1 MVAGLFLTYDNC
13 PESENYWSQK
23 YSGKNEKMLS
33 FFLFSYKMIT
43 TTNYNTQKISLGSIQ
58 NKKLREGIEYQ
69 NIPILYDGKRSIV
82 HLCGRFKLE
91 EDVSFDS
98 SPNYSNSL
106 GVDVDDDNRK
116 LFEDFEEKLQSLTGD
131 GELKLIKYD
140 RVYLKI
146 YVNDKGEMAPKFWEV
161 FCEDGKSGSSEQSS
175 KEYKKPVWDKESLL
189 GKYIEGEVVFSI
201 SNIFVGK
208 SQSIICVA
216 KEILVREIIEEER
229 SLFCKIPCFEK
240 KLKLRNDNAFFV
252 FQRIPLKYIFFS

>member
-1 MVAGLFLTYDNC
+1 MKIIGVK
-13 PESENYWSQK
+13 K

-58 NKKLREGIEYQ
+58 NKKSREGIEYQ
-69 NIPILYDGKRSIV
+69 NIPILYDGKRAIF

-146 YVNDKGEMAPKFWEV
+146 YFNDKAEMAQKFWEV
-161 FCEDGKSGSSEQSS
+161 FCEDGKSGSSELIS
-175 KEYKKPVWDKESLL
+175 KEYKKPVWDEEALL
-189 GKYIEGEVVFSI
+189 GKYVEGEVVFSI
-201 SNIFVGK
+201 ANIFVGK

-216 KEILVREIIEEER
+216 KEILVRGIIEEER
-229 SLFCKIPCFEK
+229 SYFG
-240 KLKLRNDNAFFV
+240 
-252 FQRIPLKYIFFS
+252 KYPVWRRS

>member
-1 MVAGLFLTYDNC
+1 
-13 PESENYWSQK
+13 
-23 YSGKNEKMLS
+23 MLS

-43 TTNYNTQKISLGSIQ
+43 TTNYNTQKISLGSLQ
-58 NKKLREGIEYQ
+58 NKKSREGIEYQ
-69 NIPILYDGKRSIV
+69 NIPILYDGKRAIF

-106 GVDVDDDNRK
+106 GVDVDDDNIK

-146 YVNDKGEMAPKFWEV
+146 YLNDKGEMVPKFWEV
-161 FCEDGKSGSSEQSS
+161 FCEDGKSGSSEQRPKGRSEALSS
-175 KEYKKPVWDKESLL
+175 KEYKKPVWDEEALL

-201 SNIFVGK
+201 ANIFLGK

-229 SLFCKIPCFEK
+229 SYFG
-240 KLKLRNDNAFFV
+240 
-252 FQRIPLKYIFFS
+252 KYPVWRRS

>member
-1 MVAGLFLTYDNC
+1 
-13 PESENYWSQK
+13 
-23 YSGKNEKMLS
+23 
-33 FFLFSYKMIT
+33 MIT
-43 TTNYNTQKISLGSIQ
+43 TTNYNTQKISLGSLQ
-58 NKKLREGIEYQ
+58 NKKSREGIEYQ
-69 NIPILYDGKRSIV
+69 NIPILYDGKRAIF

-161 FCEDGKSGSSEQSS
+161 FCEDGE
-175 KEYKKPVWDKESLL
+175 EYKKSVWDEEALL

-201 SNIFVGK
+201 ANIFVGK

-229 SLFCKIPCFEK
+229 SY
-240 KLKLRNDNAFFV
+240 FV
-252 FQRIPLKYIFFS
+252 NYPVWRRS

>member
-1 MVAGLFLTYDNC
+1 
-13 PESENYWSQK
+13 
-23 YSGKNEKMLS
+23 
-33 FFLFSYKMIT
+33 MIT
-43 TTNYNTQKISLGSIQ
+43 TTNYNTQKISLGSLQ
-58 NKKLREGIEYQ
+58 NKKSREGIEYQ
-69 NIPILYDGKRSIV
+69 NIPILYDGKRAIV

-161 FCEDGKSGSSEQSS
+161 FCEDGKSGSSEQRPKGRSEALSS
-175 KEYKKPVWDKESLL
+175 KEYKKPVWDEEALL

-201 SNIFVGK
+201 ANIFVGK

-229 SLFCKIPCFEK
+229 SYFG
-240 KLKLRNDNAFFV
+240 
-252 FQRIPLKYIFFS
+252 KYPVWRRS

>member
-58 NKKLREGIEYQ
+58 NNKSREGIEYQ

-116 LFEDFEEKLQSLTGD
+116 LFEDLEEKLQSLTGD

-175 KEYKKPVWDKESLL
+175 KEYKKPVWDKEALL

-201 SNIFVGK
+201 ANIFVGK

-229 SLFCKIPCFEK
+229 SYFVKYPV
-240 KLKLRNDNAFFV
+240 LR
-252 FQRIPLKYIFFS
+252 RS

>member
-1 MVAGLFLTYDNC
+1 
-13 PESENYWSQK
+13 
-23 YSGKNEKMLS
+23 
-33 FFLFSYKMIT
+33 MIT
-43 TTNYNTQKISLGSIQ
+43 TTNYNTQKISLGSLQ
-58 NKKLREGIEYQ
+58 NKKSREGIEYQ
-69 NIPILYDGKRSIV
+69 NIPILYDGKRAIV

-146 YVNDKGEMAPKFWEV
+146 YFNDKGEMAPKFWEV
-161 FCEDGKSGSSEQSS
+161 FCEDGKSGSSEQSPKGRSEALSS
-175 KEYKKPVWDKESLL
+175 KEYKKAVWDEESLL

-201 SNIFVGK
+201 ANIFVGK

-229 SLFCKIPCFEK
+229 SYF
-240 KLKLRNDNAFFV
+240 
-252 FQRIPLKYIFFS
+252 LKYPVWRRS

>member
-1 MVAGLFLTYDNC
+1 
-13 PESENYWSQK
+13 
-23 YSGKNEKMLS
+23 
-33 FFLFSYKMIT
+33 MIT
-43 TTNYNTQKISLGSIQ
+43 TTNYNTQKISLGSLQ
-58 NKKLREGIEYQ
+58 NKKSREGIEYQ

-161 FCEDGKSGSSEQSS
+161 FAKMGKSTKNQFGT
-175 KEYKKPVWDKESLL
+175 
-189 GKYIEGEVVFSI
+189 
-201 SNIFVGK
+201 
-208 SQSIICVA
+208 
-216 KEILVREIIEEER
+216 
-229 SLFCKIPCFEK
+229 K
-240 KLKLRNDNAFFV
+240 KLYLEN
-252 FQRIPLKYIFFS
+252 ILKVK

>member
-1 MVAGLFLTYDNC
+1 
-13 PESENYWSQK
+13 
-23 YSGKNEKMLS
+23 
-33 FFLFSYKMIT
+33 MIT
-43 TTNYNTQKISLGSIQ
+43 TTNYNTQKISLGSLQ
-58 NKKLREGIEYQ
+58 NKKSREGIEYQ
-69 NIPILYDGKRSIV
+69 NIPILYDGKRAIF

-146 YVNDKGEMAPKFWEV
+146 YFNDKGEMAPKFWEV
-161 FCEDGKSGSSEQSS
+161 FCEDGK
-175 KEYKKPVWDKESLL
+175 EYKKAVWDEESLL

-201 SNIFVGK
+201 ANIFVGK

-216 KEILVREIIEEER
+216 KEILG
-229 SLFCKIPCFEK
+229 K
-240 KLKLRNDNAFFV
+240 
-252 FQRIPLKYIFFS
+252 

>member
-1 MVAGLFLTYDNC
+1 M
-13 PESENYWSQK
+13 
-23 YSGKNEKMLS
+23 
-33 FFLFSYKMIT
+33 
-43 TTNYNTQKISLGSIQ
+43 
-58 NKKLREGIEYQ
+58 
-69 NIPILYDGKRSIV
+69 
-82 HLCGRFKLE
+82 E

-161 FCEDGKSGSSEQSS
+161 FCGDGKSGSSEQRPKGRSEALSS
-175 KEYKKPVWDKESLL
+175 KEYKKPVWDEEALL

-201 SNIFVGK
+201 ANIFVGK

-229 SLFCKIPCFEK
+229 SYFG
-240 KLKLRNDNAFFV
+240 
-252 FQRIPLKYIFFS
+252 KYPVWRRS

>member
-1 MVAGLFLTYDNC
+1 MKIIGVKNTA
-13 PESENYWSQK
+13 E
-23 YSGKNEKMLS
+23 KNEKMLS

-58 NKKLREGIEYQ
+58 NKKSREGIEYQ

-106 GVDVDDDNRK
+106 GVDVDDDYRK

-161 FCEDGKSGSSEQSS
+161 FLRRWERVQKT
-175 KEYKKPVWDKESLL
+175 SL
-189 GKYIEGEVVFSI
+189 G
-201 SNIFVGK
+201 
-208 SQSIICVA
+208 Q
-216 KEILVREIIEEER
+216 R
-229 SLFCKIPCFEK
+229 SFTWKI
-240 KLKLRNDNAFFV
+240 
-252 FQRIPLKYIFFS
+252 Y

>member
-1 MVAGLFLTYDNC
+1 
-13 PESENYWSQK
+13 
-23 YSGKNEKMLS
+23 
-33 FFLFSYKMIT
+33 MIT
-43 TTNYNTQKISLGSIQ
+43 TTNYNTQKISLGSLQ
-58 NKKLREGIEYQ
+58 NKKSREGIEYQ
-69 NIPILYDGKRSIV
+69 NIPILYDGKRAIV
-82 HLCGRFKLE
+82 HLCGRFNLE

-116 LFEDFEEKLQSLTGD
+116 LFEDFEKKLQSLTGD

-161 FCEDGKSGSSEQSS
+161 FCE
-175 KEYKKPVWDKESLL
+175 EYKKAVWDEESLL

-201 SNIFVGK
+201 ANIFVGK
-208 SQSIICVA
+208 SKSIICVA

-229 SLFCKIPCFEK
+229 SYF
-240 KLKLRNDNAFFV
+240 R
-252 FQRIPLKYIFFS
+252 KYPVWRRK

>member
-1 MVAGLFLTYDNC
+1 
-13 PESENYWSQK
+13 
-23 YSGKNEKMLS
+23 
-33 FFLFSYKMIT
+33 MIT
-43 TTNYNTQKISLGSIQ
+43 TTNYNTQKISLGSLQ
-58 NKKLREGIEYQ
+58 NKKSREGIEYQ
-69 NIPILYDGKRSIV
+69 NIPILYDGKRAIF

-146 YVNDKGEMAPKFWEV
+146 YFNDKGEMVPKFWEV
-161 FCEDGKSGSSEQSS
+161 FCEDGKSGSSEQRPKGRSEALSS
-175 KEYKKPVWDKESLL
+175 KEYKKAVWDEESLL

-201 SNIFVGK
+201 ANIFVGK

-229 SLFCKIPCFEK
+229 SYFG
-240 KLKLRNDNAFFV
+240 
-252 FQRIPLKYIFFS
+252 KYPVWRRK

>member
-1 MVAGLFLTYDNC
+1 
-13 PESENYWSQK
+13 
-23 YSGKNEKMLS
+23 
-33 FFLFSYKMIT
+33 MIT
-43 TTNYNTQKISLGSIQ
+43 TTNYNTQKISLGSLQ
-58 NKKLREGIEYQ
+58 NKKSREGIEYQ
-69 NIPILYDGKRSIV
+69 NIPILYDGKRAIF

-106 GVDVDDDNRK
+106 GVDVDDDNIK

-146 YVNDKGEMAPKFWEV
+146 YVNDKGEMVPKFWEV
-161 FCEDGKSGSSEQSS
+161 FCEDGKSGSSEQRPKGRSEALSS
-175 KEYKKPVWDKESLL
+175 KEYKKPVWDEEALL

-201 SNIFVGK
+201 ANIFVGK

-229 SLFCKIPCFEK
+229 SY
-240 KLKLRNDNAFFV
+240 FV
-252 FQRIPLKYIFFS
+252 KYPVWRRS

>member
-1 MVAGLFLTYDNC
+1 
-13 PESENYWSQK
+13 
-23 YSGKNEKMLS
+23 
-33 FFLFSYKMIT
+33 MIT

-58 NKKLREGIEYQ
+58 NKKSREGIEYQ
-69 NIPILYDGKRSIV
+69 NIPILYDGKRAIV

-161 FCEDGKSGSSEQSS
+161 FCEDGKSGSSEQRPKGRSEALSS
-175 KEYKKPVWDKESLL
+175 KEYKKPVWDEEALL

-201 SNIFVGK
+201 ANIFVGK

-229 SLFCKIPCFEK
+229 SYFG
-240 KLKLRNDNAFFV
+240 
-252 FQRIPLKYIFFS
+252 KYPVWRRS